1 MPLGVQWFTY
11 LNPMRYFM
19 EIVRGI
25 FLRGSG
31 ISVLWPDMAALGVF
45 GVIIL
50 GLSVQRFHKHLE

>member
-1 MPLGVQWFTY
+1 
-11 LNPMRYFM
+11 M

-31 ISVLWPDMAALGVF
+31 INVLWPDMAALAVF
-45 GVIIL
+45 GVVIL